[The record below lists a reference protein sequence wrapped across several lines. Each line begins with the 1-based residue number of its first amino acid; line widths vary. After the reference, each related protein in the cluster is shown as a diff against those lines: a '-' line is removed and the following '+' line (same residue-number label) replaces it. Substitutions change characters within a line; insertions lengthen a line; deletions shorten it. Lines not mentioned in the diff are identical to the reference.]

1 MLILKDHICEHNSC
15 IFLQLIFCNLQSCHQ
30 FYNINFTVWIVL
42 LSASP
47 IIFLKLLLRVS
58 KKIICVIWRNF
69 TEWHTTFSSLQNM
82 ESMLLSFNI
91 RRSYHSCNL
100 AAAKSKESFGS
111 TNQRP
116 GAPISYRATNQTSR
130 APISRELRNRDTI
143 YKRNFKSR
151 PSIDVSYYDR
161 VKCSKRLI
169 RCKMSPH

>member
-1 MLILKDHICEHNSC
+1 M
-15 IFLQLIFCNLQSCHQ
+15 SCHQ
-30 FYNINFTVWIVL
+30 FSDINL
-42 LSASP
+42 LYELFCCQLLR

-82 ESMLLSFNI
+82 ESMLLSFRI

-151 PSIDVSYYDR
+151 PSIDVLYYGI
-161 VKCSKRLI
+161 SLPTLQLPGF
-169 RCKMSPH
+169 MN